1 MCKSLFFPD
10 GQSLFGKADDML
22 MDLANFKDEK
32 ISDTITVGADCTVP
46 FNVANYMEAHKIKTV
61 RLYLRSKLL
70 TTDSDDDLYHSPFD
84 IKEVMP
90 PVELNEGSSL
100 IGSSEDRKA
109 LKEEQDE
116 AYTNR

>member
-1 MCKSLFFPD
+1 
-10 GQSLFGKADDML
+10 

-32 ISDTITVGADCTVP
+32 ISDAITVGADCTVP

-90 PVELNEGSSL
+90 PVDLENVRSTSVLSKIHKMFLRFYSHSHNSITSGTTL
-100 IGSSEDRKA
+100 
-109 LKEEQDE
+109 
-116 AYTNR
+116 

>member
-1 MCKSLFFPD
+1 MDL
-10 GQSLFGKADDML
+10 
-22 MDLANFKDEK
+22 DLANFKDEK
-32 ISDTITVGADCTVP
+32 ISDAITVGADCTVP

-90 PVELNEGSSL
+90 PVDLENVRSTSVLSKIHKMFLRFYSRSHNSITSGTTL
-100 IGSSEDRKA
+100 
-109 LKEEQDE
+109 
-116 AYTNR
+116 